1 MRNIPLALQ
10 AHLDSGTTTLC
21 YCWKLT
27 LRSGQIIGFTD
38 HDDAVAFDS
47 VNFEAQ
53 AGFSASEIHSTLGF
67 AVDNLE
73 ASGALK
79 SAQLDEARMNA
90 GDYDHAA
97 IEIWRVNWQDVTQ
110 RILQRKGHL
119 GEVSYG
125 QGHFKAEVRG
135 LAHLMNQPKG
145 RLFQFGCDAVLG
157 DARCGVNLNQSAY
170 RGVATVTAVRE
181 NSFDVSGLSGFA
193 DDWFTRGV
201 LSWSAGPNVG
211 RSLAV
216 KRHRA
221 FAASSRIDFW
231 QAPKFVVAPGEQIIV
246 NVGCDKQFATC
257 KAKFANQTNFR
268 GFPHI
273 PGNDFVLSYP
283 TPGRVL
289 NGAPLVP

>member
-38 HDDAVAFDS
+38 HDDAVVFDS

-53 AGFSASEIHSTLGF
+53 TGFSASEIHSTLGF

-79 SAQLDEARMNA
+79 SAQLDEARLNA

-97 IEIWRVNWQDVTQ
+97 IEIWRVNRQDVTQ

-145 RLFQFGCDAVLG
+145 RLFQFGCDAILG
-157 DARCGVNLNQSAY
+157 DARCGVNLNQSVY
-170 RGVATVTAVRE
+170 RGVATITAVRE

-201 LSWSAGPNVG
+201 LSWSSGSNTG
-211 RSLAV
+211 RSLAI

-221 FAASSRIDFW
+221 FAISARIDLW
-231 QAPKFVVAPGEQIIV
+231 QAPKFVIVPGEQIIV
-246 NVGCDKQFATC
+246 NAGCDKQFATC
-257 KAKFANQTNFR
+257 KAKFANQINFR
-268 GFPHI
+268 GFTHM
-273 PGNDFVLSYP
+273 PGSDFVMAVASKNDAN
-283 TPGRVL
+283 
-289 NGAPLVP
+289 NGASRVG